1 MTITKEEILAHLN
14 KELNRTETNIDEHIL
29 AALKHLSLEK
39 EFIWIETTVKM
50 IVGRSYYSLPL
61 DYIKKLSIKIS
72 DNNSLELIDWGEYQS
87 LIADETSADY
97 GEPRKWCIHGGFF
110 YAYPTPDIVY
120 TVTLFYNAFVLESEG
135 GTNAVDDIGSFFS
148 NIYRDAIYSLTK
160 AYYCLSKGLKDTAS
174 AYFTI
179 YSGVNLPLIEKLVQH
194 QVREV
199 AYNDW

>member
-1 MTITKEEILAHLN
+1 MTITKAEILTHLN
-14 KELNRTETNIDEHIL
+14 GELNRTETNIDQHIL

-39 EFIWIETTVKM
+39 EFIWVETTVETV
-50 IVGRSYYSLPL
+50 IGRPYYSLPL

-87 LIADETSADY
+87 LIANETAADY
-97 GEPRKWCIHGGFF
+97 GEPKKWCIHGGFW

-120 TVTLFYNAFVLESEG
+120 VVTLFYNAFVLESEG
-135 GTNAVDDIGSFFS
+135 GILAVDAITFKD
-148 NIYRDAIYSLTK
+148 IYREAINSLTK
-160 AYYCLSKGLKDTAS
+160 AYYCLSKGLRDTAS

-179 YSGVNLPLIEKLVQH
+179 YKNVNLPLVEKLIQH

-199 AYNDW
+199 QYHDW